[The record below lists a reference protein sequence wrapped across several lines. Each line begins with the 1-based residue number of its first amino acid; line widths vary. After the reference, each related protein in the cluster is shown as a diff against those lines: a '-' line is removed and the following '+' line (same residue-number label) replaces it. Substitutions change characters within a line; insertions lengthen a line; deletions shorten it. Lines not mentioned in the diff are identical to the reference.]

1 MRGYHFELERLALV
15 DALGLVDGQGC
26 KELPAYPLRKVPNAM
41 ICRSYT
47 VPTVAF
53 MSGASQD

>member
-15 DALGLVDGQGC
+15 DALNSVDGQDC
-26 KELPAYPLRKVPNAM
+26 KELPANPLHKVPNAM

-47 VPTVAF
+47 VA
-53 MSGASQD
+53 